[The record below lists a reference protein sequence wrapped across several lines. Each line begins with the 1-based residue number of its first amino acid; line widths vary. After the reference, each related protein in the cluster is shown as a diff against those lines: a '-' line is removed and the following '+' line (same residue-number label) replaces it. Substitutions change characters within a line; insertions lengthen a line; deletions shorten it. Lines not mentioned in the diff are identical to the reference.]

1 MTRKQA
7 LAVSALK
14 IKIDAM
20 RMLQVVEAPKLQP
33 QELFLQIG
41 RKRYQVASIQQAVDM
56 YTAARDKSGHG
67 ASQMPR
73 ATIVN
78 SNGTHLYGI
87 SYNGRVWGG
96 AKALDGMNDDQWVAH
111 VTGKQND

>member
-1 MTRKQA
+1 MTRAQA
-7 LAVSALK
+7 IAALK
-14 IKIDAM
+14 IRIDAA

-41 RKRYQVASIQQAVDM
+41 RKRYQVASIRQAVDM
-56 YTAARDKSGHG
+56 YTAARDKSGYG

-73 ATIVN
+73 ATIVS

-87 SYNGRVWGG
+87 SYNGRVWDGD
-96 AKALDGMNDDQWVAH
+96 KPLDGMNSEQWVAGC
-111 VTGKQND
+111 TLQDRK

>member
-7 LAVSALK
+7 LAISALK

-20 RMLQVVEAPKLQP
+20 QMLQVVEAPKLQP

-41 RKRYQVASIQQAVDM
+41 RKRYQVASIQQAVNN
-56 YTAARDKSGHG
+56 H
-67 ASQMPR
+67 
-73 ATIVN
+73 
-78 SNGTHLYGI
+78 GTHLYGI